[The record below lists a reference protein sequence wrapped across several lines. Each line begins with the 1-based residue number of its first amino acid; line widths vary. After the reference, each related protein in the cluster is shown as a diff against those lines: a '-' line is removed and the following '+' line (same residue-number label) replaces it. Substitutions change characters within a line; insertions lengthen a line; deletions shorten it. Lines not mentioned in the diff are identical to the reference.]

1 MSGMKHGLLAIGE
14 VMAEIRTDGEAGF
27 ALGFAGDSY
36 NTAVYAAREIPAP
49 GAVAYLTRVGSEPL
63 SCLLYTSPSPRDG
76 LLSRMPSSA

>member
-1 MSGMKHGLLAIGE
+1 MKHGLLAIGE
-14 VMAEIRTDGEAGF
+14 VMAEIRTDGEVGF

-63 SCLLYTSPSPRDG
+63 SIFLDKIFFFFRGINFLKAD
-76 LLSRMPSSA
+76 LQ